1 MLNLF
6 KEIFYCRDPWWVFPF
21 EAIESLAVHL
31 MWVAAATYCA
41 LLAPKNLLATLIGVI
56 GMSHFSLGK

>member
-1 MLNLF
+1 M
-6 KEIFYCRDPWWVFPF
+6 FPF

-41 LLAPKNLLATLIGVI
+41 LLAPKNLLATLIGVT
-56 GMSHFSLGK
+56 GMSHFSLGELYYFVTIIVETENI